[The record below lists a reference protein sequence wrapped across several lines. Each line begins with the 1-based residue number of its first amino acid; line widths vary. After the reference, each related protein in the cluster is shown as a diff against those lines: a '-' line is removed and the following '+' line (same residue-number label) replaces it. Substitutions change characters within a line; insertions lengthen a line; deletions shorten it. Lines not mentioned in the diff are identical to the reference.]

1 MMLSILFLQQRS
13 ERKWVL
19 SESNTRSIVK
29 ALSWRFIASGATF
42 LISFFVAADLSVAGT
57 IAAIQFVA
65 NIILYF
71 FHERVWNKIQW
82 GRIN

>member
-1 MMLSILFLQQRS
+1 MPRILSQPLRF

-19 SESNTRSIVK
+19 NESNIRSIAK
-29 ALSWRFIASGATF
+29 ALSWRLIASGATF
-42 LISFFVAADLSVAGT
+42 IISLFVSADLSVAGT

-71 FHERVWNKIQW
+71 IHERIWNKVSW
-82 GRIN
+82 GRG

>member
-1 MMLSILFLQQRS
+1 MI
-13 ERKWVL
+13 
-19 SESNTRSIVK
+19 K

-42 LISFFVAADLSVAGT
+42 VISLLVSADLSVAGS

-71 FHERVWNKIQW
+71 IHERIWNGIKW
-82 GRIN
+82 GRS

>member
-1 MMLSILFLQQRS
+1 MNESYKRS
-13 ERKWVL
+13 VA
-19 SESNTRSIVK
+19 K

-42 LISFFVAADLSVAGT
+42 IISLFVSADLSVAGT

-71 FHERVWNKIQW
+71 IHERIWNKVSW
-82 GRIN
+82 GRV

>member
-1 MMLSILFLQQRS
+1 MPRIQSQPLKF

-19 SESNTRSIVK
+19 NESNIRSIAK
-29 ALSWRFIASGATF
+29 AMSWRLIASCATF
-42 LISFFVAADLSVAGT
+42 LISLLVSADLSVAGT

-71 FHERVWNKIQW
+71 IHERIWNKVSW
-82 GRIN
+82 GRV

>member
-1 MMLSILFLQQRS
+1 MPRILSQPLRF

-19 SESNTRSIVK
+19 NESNIRSIAK
-29 ALSWRFIASGATF
+29 ALSWRLIASGATF
-42 LISFFVAADLSVAGT
+42 IISLFVSADLSVAGT

-71 FHERVWNKIQW
+71 IHERIWNKVSW
-82 GRIN
+82 GRV

>member
-1 MMLSILFLQQRS
+1 M
-13 ERKWVL
+13 
-19 SESNTRSIVK
+19 SESSTRSVVK

-42 LISFFVAADLSVAGT
+42 IISLFVSTDLSIAGK

-71 FHERVWNKIQW
+71 LHERVWNKITW
-82 GRIN
+82 GRY

>member
-1 MMLSILFLQQRS
+1 MLRIRYQPLRF
-13 ERKWVL
+13 ERKWDL
-19 SESNTRSIVK
+19 NESNTRSIVK

-42 LISFFVAADLSVAGT
+42 IISLFVSADLSVAGT

-71 FHERVWNKIQW
+71 IHERIWNKVSW
-82 GRIN
+82 GRV